1 MNPAEVLARR
11 LRLFILYAGAA
22 AVFVAAAL
30 FLSPFTGMDRTLT
43 WQVYC
48 LVTRHPEWRAAAHPT
63 LLGELDALWR
73 NPGFLSGL
81 LVGFFR
87 VDNPRQLWRALL
99 PLVYV
104 AGPTL
109 PLMFMR
115 LTRAALLGFL
125 PLLVVMCAPYALIG
139 GALGMLGGRR
149 LRRVKSPPPGS
160 PP

>member
-11 LRLFILYAGAA
+11 LRVFILYAAAA

-30 FLSPFTGMDRTLT
+30 FLSPFTGMDRTVT

-48 LVTRHPEWRAAAHPT
+48 LVTGHGEWRSAAHPT
-63 LLGELDALWR
+63 VLGELDTLWR

-87 VDNPRQLWRALL
+87 VEDRRQLWRALL
-99 PLVYV
+99 PLAYV
-104 AGPTL
+104 AAPAL

-139 GALGMLGGRR
+139 GALGAQGRR
-149 LRRVKSPPPGS
+149 LWRRRAATHSN
-160 PP
+160 